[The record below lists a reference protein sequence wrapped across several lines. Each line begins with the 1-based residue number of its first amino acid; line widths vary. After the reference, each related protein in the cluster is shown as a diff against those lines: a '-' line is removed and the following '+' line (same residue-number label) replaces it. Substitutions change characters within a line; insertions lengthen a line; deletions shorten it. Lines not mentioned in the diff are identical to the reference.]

1 MNETWKEQKKLDL
14 KKKWGEGEDYAGPI
28 GQCKANSG
36 KPLWSLG
43 YRGDM
48 TQSDRAAVMFRT
60 EHRKEESAESE
71 TPKGQYYIYLGN
83 KRWSSLKELSMEE
96 E

>member
-1 MNETWKEQKKLDL
+1 
-14 KKKWGEGEDYAGPI
+14 
-28 GQCKANSG
+28 
-36 KPLWSLG
+36 
-43 YRGDM
+43 M
-48 TQSDRAAVMFRT
+48 TQSGLAAVMFRT
-60 EHRKEESAESE
+60 EHRKKASAESE